1 MNLEGDISEIQL
13 VERLVDLWREQFTG
27 AIRFENDG
35 IIKIIYFKGGD
46 VLSASTNDRSDSIDE
61 ILMRAGKVSR
71 EHVKQA
77 LAKRK
82 ENETLGDALLNL
94 GFITRKELTWS
105 RRVQVVGV
113 IRSIAAWPTGSF
125 TIVADYLPKRD
136 EGTLFP
142 LPQILVELIVTEADR
157 QRFERAMDG
166 GTAVFTKSADFDDVF
181 RRLGLN
187 EEAESIVAQ
196 VDGESTAAEVALSS
210 GKDTFNV
217 YKLLD
222 ALATLRI
229 LQRTAKPQ
237 VEPQV
242 VALPVDDDLF
252 SGAGVADAADLW
264 NDPPPPPVELG
275 DQPINASG
283 PQFELDE
290 ADAFSSPT
298 LEVPGLSIPPESDYQ
313 PPQPLEAPVTP
324 IDPPVEA
331 QSWDTSASY
340 DDTAFDEPPAP
351 ASMPAWDTPPR
362 EPVAVPI
369 PAPIEPPVDAD
380 EEQWGFDEAQIEA
393 ARRADV
399 PVSAPAP
406 IAIPPA
412 AASRPVRA
420 TAPVKRS
427 SGGRFGLLIAL
438 LVIGILAGGGYF
450 GFLWWQRQQEPE
462 PLAQVTQPVRRSRP
476 AVPATATVVE
486 APITSTTGTLVAD
499 GGIAPPTTATLPP
512 ATATQPPATATTAAV
527 PPATTTTA
535 PVSRPVPPRATPA
548 PPSSVAISRS
558 PAGTATI
565 TNNPPAAASADND
578 PLRAR
583 YDGMARDFAANR
595 SGAFTVQFA
604 IFCQPGSVTNAL
616 NAGGSNVWFLKH
628 GARCYRTY
636 YGRFASREE
645 AANALANLPRSLKDP
660 NAKVVAVP

>member
-113 IRSIAAWPTGSF
+113 IRSIAAWTAGSF

-166 GTAVFTKSADFDDVF
+166 GAAVFAKTGDFDDVF

-187 EEAESIVAQ
+187 DEAEAIAAQ
-196 VDGESTAAEVALSS
+196 VDGEQTASEVALSS

-229 LQRTAKPQ
+229 LQRAEKAQVTPQ
-237 VEPQV
+237 VAAVPV
-242 VALPVDDDLF
+242 PVDDELF
-252 SGAGVADAADLW
+252 GGAGVADAADLW
-264 NDPPPPPVELG
+264 NDPQPEPVEIG
-275 DQPINASG
+275 GSG
-283 PQFELDE
+283 GMDFQLD
-290 ADAFSSPT
+290 DGPT
-298 LEVPGLSIPPESDYQ
+298 LEIPGLSVPPESDYQ
-313 PPQPLEAPVTP
+313 PQPAAYQPIDAPVTP
-324 IDPPVEA
+324 IPPVSEEPSFDDQPA
-331 QSWDTSASY
+331 WETSPSFEETVIDEELPA
-340 DDTAFDEPPAP
+340 AAPEPPVTTAK
-351 ASMPAWDTPPR
+351 MPAWDVPPR
-362 EPVAVPI
+362 EPAAVPV
-369 PAPIEPPVDAD
+369 PAPIEPPVEAE

-399 PVSAPAP
+399 PVAAAPAP
-406 IAIPPA
+406 LPIPPA
-412 AASRPVRA
+412 PPRAARTSG
-420 TAPVKRS
+420 PVKRR
-427 SGGRFGLLIAL
+427 SGGRYGLLIAL
-438 LVIGILAGGGYF
+438 LVIGILAGGGYY
-450 GFLWWQRQQEPE
+450 GFLWWQQQQEPE
-462 PLAQVTQPVRRSRP
+462 PLAQVAQPVRRARP
-476 AVPATATVVE
+476 VVPPTATVVE
-486 APITSTTGTLVAD
+486 APVTQTTGTLVAD
-499 GGIAPPTTATLPP
+499 AAIAPPTTATV
-512 ATATQPPATATTAAV
+512 PPATATTA
-527 PPATTTTA
+527 PAPAPVTTTTK
-535 PVSRPVPPRATPA
+535 A
-548 PPSSVAISRS
+548 PPSSTVAVQRTPSGG
-558 PAGTATI
+558 AVI
-565 TNNPPAAASADND
+565 TNNPPAAPSADND

-583 YDGMARDFAANR
+583 YDAMARDFAANT

-628 GARCYRTY
+628 GARCYRAY
-636 YGRFASREE
+636 YGRFGTREE
-645 AANALANLPRSLKDP
+645 AANALANLPRSIKDP
-660 NAKVVAVP
+660 NAKVVAVPR